1 MGDTLFQIIG
11 GVLYC
16 TSIVCTD
23 VFFSYF
29 KVNAELNMIEKKKVM
44 LISNGL
50 LTHHHNF
57 NGLCKGFSTFSNL
70 PCQQGRGR

>member
-29 KVNAELNMIEKKKVM
+29 KVNAELNMIEKKGHVNIKW
-44 LISNGL
+44 SA
-50 LTHHHNF
+50 TTSPQF
-57 NGLCKGFSTFSNL
+57 
-70 PCQQGRGR
+70 

>member
-1 MGDTLFQIIG
+1 MKVAVQSPPPTIRMGDTLFQIIG

-29 KVNAELNMIEKKKVM
+29 KVNAELNMIEKKGHVNIKW
-44 LISNGL
+44 SAN
-50 LTHHHNF
+50 TSPQF
-57 NGLCKGFSTFSNL
+57 
-70 PCQQGRGR
+70 